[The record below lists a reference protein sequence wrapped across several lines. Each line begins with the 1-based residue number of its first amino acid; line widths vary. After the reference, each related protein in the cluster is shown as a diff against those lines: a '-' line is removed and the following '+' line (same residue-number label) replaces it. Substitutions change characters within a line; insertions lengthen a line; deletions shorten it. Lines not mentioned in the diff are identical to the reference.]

1 MKNKVL
7 KFQKVVKMK
16 NKICPPEK
24 YLYPKRICPKHLKKI
39 IPCIQQ
45 NFQGCITPHPNPG
58 VHVVYMCPDC
68 WEDRQKLKKKSG
80 YRW

>member
-1 MKNKVL
+1 M
-7 KFQKVVKMK
+7 VVKMK
-16 NKICPPEK
+16 NRIFPPEK
-24 YLYPKRICPKHLKKI
+24 YLYPNGICSKHLKKL

-68 WEDRQKLKKKSG
+68 WEDRQQLKNKSG
-80 YRW
+80 FRW

>member
-1 MKNKVL
+1 MA
-7 KFQKVVKMK
+7 
-16 NKICPPEK
+16 NKIYPPEK
-24 YLYPKRICPKHLKKI
+24 YLYPKGICPKHLKKI

-68 WEDRQKLKKKSG
+68 WRDRQDLKKKSP

>member
-1 MKNKVL
+1 MNNKVL

-16 NKICPPEK
+16 NKIYLPEK
-24 YLYPKRICPKHLKKI
+24 YLYPNGICPKHLKKI

-68 WEDRQKLKKKSG
+68 WEDRQELKKKSG